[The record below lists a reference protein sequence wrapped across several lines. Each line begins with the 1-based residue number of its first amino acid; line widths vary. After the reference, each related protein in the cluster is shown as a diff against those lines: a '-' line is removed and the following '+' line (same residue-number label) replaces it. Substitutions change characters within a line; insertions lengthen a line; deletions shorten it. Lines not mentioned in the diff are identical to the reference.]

1 MPRLPYPPAVPST
14 VDLRRSAVAERIRRE
29 RLIVVLRRV
38 EPQERLLALVDELRE
53 AGAGVFEVTFDGATA
68 PADLAALRD
77 RHPDALVGA
86 GTLRTAGQLA
96 GARDAGA
103 AFGVSPVL
111 DREVVDAA
119 LAAGLP
125 FLPGAHSP
133 SEVDLAWR
141 AGATFVKLFPAS
153 SLGPAHI
160 RELRAPLPEIETIV
174 TGGVDA
180 SNARSFLDAGAVAV
194 GMGSALVAAGPDER
208 GAIVAAVR
216 DAR

>member
-38 EPQERLLALVDELRE
+38 EPQERLLALVDELCE

-153 SLGPAHI
+153 SLGPQHV
-160 RELRAPLPEIETIV
+160 RELRGPLPEIQLV
-174 TGGVDA
+174 PTGGIDA
-180 SNARSFLDAGAVAV
+180 SSANAYLEAGAAAV
-194 GMGSALVAAGPDER
+194 GIGSAFVRGSPAER
-208 GAIVAAVR
+208 RAIVEATRAP
-216 DAR
+216 

>member
-38 EPQERLLALVDELRE
+38 EPQERLLALVDELCE

-153 SLGPAHI
+153 SLGPQHV
-160 RELRAPLPEIETIV
+160 RELRGPLPEIQLV
-174 TGGVDA
+174 PTGGIDA
-180 SNARSFLDAGAVAV
+180 SSANAYLEAGAAAV
-194 GMGSALVAAGPDER
+194 GIGSAFVRASPAER
-208 GAIVAAVR
+208 RAIVEATRAP
-216 DAR
+216 